1 LTDNFRQDTQSIP
14 QNAHENPVTETV
26 SGRINCLSVCEVLD
40 KRSAS
45 EKRLVEDFGVL
56 GETPEHTNE
65 KTFKFCVHS
74 PSCLSCLASSYWFY
88 ILPL

>member
-45 EKRLVEDFGVL
+45 EK
-56 GETPEHTNE
+56 
-65 KTFKFCVHS
+65 KTRRGFWGIRGNPWAHEWKNF
-74 PSCLSCLASSYWFY
+74 
-88 ILPL
+88 